1 MVLEKFLLDKYQLL
15 PPPVGTRKRMLRLID
30 DLNGGEKDISLQRI
44 YKDVDHLYDACIRP
58 VAICQ
63 QGCSHCCYVPV
74 EVSQLE
80 ARYIAQET
88 NIPMIELREIK
99 TREPA
104 REPCPFL
111 KNNQCSIY
119 QYRPLACRMFA
130 TLDDVKY
137 CESGNIPHAIVSTQ
151 STSITE
157 YLMGLFTHVS
167 LSMKGAT
174 YADIREWF
182 PPE

>member
-1 MVLEKFLLDKYQLL
+1 MDLEKFVLGKYQLL

-30 DLNGGEKDISLQRI
+30 ELNSGEKDISLQRI
-44 YKDVDHLYDACIRP
+44 YKDVDHFYNACIKP

-74 EVSQLE
+74 EVTQLE

-88 NIPMIELREIK
+88 NIPMIELQEIK
-99 TREPA
+99 TRAPTKES
-104 REPCPFL
+104 CPFL
-111 KNNQCSIY
+111 RDNQCSIY

-130 TLDDVKY
+130 ALDDVKY
-137 CESGNIPHAIVSTQ
+137 CIAGNIPHVIVNTQ
-151 STSITE
+151 STNITE
-157 YLMGLFTHVS
+157 HLMGLFTHVS
-167 LSMKGAT
+167 LSMKGAP